1 MEEWKKLFDDDCFL
15 SLEEEENCRE
25 KLLRFLMEHF
35 RLPGNVW
42 KLLDKMLSLTADAA
56 RLREKFPADFIR
68 YILGKCEQGE
78 DVEFDQFEGEDDA
91 PYDLFLQYYD
101 RCWQALQQDDLK
113 QAKEALGNADDL
125 NIRHPAMEICRAE
138 LLSKQE
144 KPEEA
149 VALLEKLMEKC
160 AGETASG
167 SNTAAMVRY
176 NTAESLWQM
185 GKEKNGEY
193 RRRSVEIYQELKA
206 ENDTHYMAN
215 VRLTEWYY
223 DRGEFREAKKCAE
236 KVLTSGGSDEFM
248 ELLGKVNREIEK
260 ELEEKWRIGKIGR
273 ASCRERV
280 YGLV

>member
-1 MEEWKKLFDDDCFL
+1 
-15 SLEEEENCRE
+15 
-25 KLLRFLMEHF
+25 
-35 RLPGNVW
+35 
-42 KLLDKMLSLTADAA
+42 
-56 RLREKFPADFIR
+56 
-68 YILGKCEQGE
+68 
-78 DVEFDQFEGEDDA
+78 
-91 PYDLFLQYYD
+91 
-101 RCWQALQQDDLK
+101 
-113 QAKEALGNADDL
+113 
-125 NIRHPAMEICRAE
+125 MEICRAE

-144 KPEEA
+144 KSEEA
-149 VALLEKLMEKC
+149 IALLEKLMEKYG
-160 AGETASG
+160 GETVSS

-193 RRRSVEIYQELKA
+193 RRRSAEIYQELKA

-260 ELEEKWRIGKIGR
+260 ELEEKWRIGKDSEAALELCWCYLQDGKVFRGIQLAVKLDRLLPPEKEAEWNGLMAKLHVEAAEYETAITMTRFWEKELEKKLLGDESEEEKEKDRDRLRQAHMIRMQCHHNIGYR
-273 ASCRERV
+273 DSDRFPEAIREGRSEERRV
-280 YGLV
+280 GKECGS